1 MNGWRNMDESC
12 GIGGFCMEAE
22 LKTNQARGGRARKGT
37 ETGNRWS
44 GFALRKC
51 ARGARILL
59 HQKNPSHARTQF
71 LKPNCRRLVYQRRPI
86 PLSPLAKTFMHVCSV
101 VMED

>member
-12 GIGGFCMEAE
+12 GISGFCIAMEAE
-22 LKTNQARGGRARKGT
+22 TQNKLGTGEMGARKGT

-51 ARGARILL
+51 ALGARILL
-59 HQKNPSHARTQF
+59 HQKNPSHARSSSSQTVAAWCIEDVQYLF
-71 LKPNCRRLVYQRRPI
+71 PHLRKLSCMCARL
-86 PLSPLAKTFMHVCSV
+86 
-101 VMED
+101 